1 MYKLSKKSL
10 SNLDG
15 VHPSLV
21 DLVKIVMNWQ
31 VMDFSVAEGIRTED
45 RQKELVASG
54 KSKTMNSKHLRQSTG
69 YGHAVDL
76 YPYPIDMEKVNKG
89 DVREISR
96 FSLLAGLVIAAGKSR
111 GVKVTWGG
119 DWDRDGQKRWT
130 TRSLTPRI
138 FRLNYS
144 Q

>member
-1 MYKLSKKSL
+1 MAYIRHLLIWLKS
-10 SNLDG
+10 
-15 VHPSLV
+15 
-21 DLVKIVMNWQ
+21 VMNWQ

-96 FSLLAGLVIAAGKSR
+96 FSLLAGLDDCRWQIA
-111 GVKVTWGG
+111 WG
-119 DWDRDGQKRWT
+119 
-130 TRSLTPRI
+130 
-138 FRLNYS
+138 
-144 Q
+144 